1 MLTGAATV
9 GLKYVAREELHRRLG
24 EVVLIE
30 ALSPLHYELE
40 HLPTAV
46 NLPGAP
52 TPEDAAALIPD
63 LNSPVVVYCSGLSCT
78 RSRATAIGLQ
88 KLGYTDVAVYEGG
101 KADWSEHGL
110 PFETGTSSAQAH

>member
-1 MLTGAATV
+1 M
-9 GLKYVAREELHRRLG
+9 GLKYVSRDELQRRLG

-30 ALSPLHYELE
+30 ALPTPHYELE

-46 NLPGAP
+46 NLPGVP
-52 TPEDAAALIPD
+52 TAEAAAALIPD
-63 LNSPVVVYCSGLSCT
+63 PTSPVVVYCSGLSCT

-101 KADWSEHGL
+101 KADWTENGL
-110 PFETGTSSAQAH
+110 QLETAASPSHSK